1 MFRKK
6 VYILL
11 LVVILTLPSSISL
24 SRDIQQLTLS
34 DCISM
39 AMETNVSIIKARDN
53 IRVAE
58 AGKRQSLSTFYPSI
72 QFSSQYS
79 RTNANTTFISGA
91 GTVVSSPARQSGL
104 ATFIIKQRIFDSFR
118 TWNNYK
124 LSEAQLQNA
133 EYALKEAAKDL
144 ALAVARNYFQLSEA
158 KHLVEL
164 TEVLLNQANKH
175 FEQTNAN
182 YQAGIS
188 PKSDIYSAQVN
199 VTQAKV
205 NLLEAQNNLNI
216 QKANLRKL
224 IGLERSDLFEITDE
238 KLELNYKAE
247 LQEGINKALQD
258 RPELNE
264 MMAQIEAQNR
274 QIDLLTLNVMPQLT
288 IDLGLNLDAYRDPS
302 LSENAYTVS
311 ANFTL
316 PLFDGFSSKAKID
329 AAEANMNSLQAQE
342 RDMKRS
348 ISLEVETDYYKLET
362 AFAKIELTSQQVEE
376 AKKNLDVS
384 EGRYKVG
391 VAPFQEVLDAQVT
404 YNRSMVELIA
414 SRYAYQIALFTFKTA
429 IEEELYEKI

>member
-1 MFRKK
+1 MEILMFRKK

-362 AFAKIELTSQQVEE
+362 AFAKI
-376 AKKNLDVS
+376 
-384 EGRYKVG
+384 
-391 VAPFQEVLDAQVT
+391 
-404 YNRSMVELIA
+404 
-414 SRYAYQIALFTFKTA
+414 
-429 IEEELYEKI
+429 